1 MTIDEFRKLYK
12 ETKCPDDVEQL
23 LKDHFNIIVADVEF
37 EFNDCYVLV
46 TFTNDDIKHISYN
59 QDDSVMIDFRKNDD
73 TDVSADESVRL
84 FITYSVTVVTSI
96 FDILAGKTIDAKIIE
111 ADIDLNSD
119 SSEITWDDLN
129 SFVIDPSNIIGDG
142 DYNDMFIEM
151 LEKLITFDIIKEKDN
166 YKDGVEK
173 QIYDEIMKN
182 NTDNNIADAVKEAF
196 NNSECKNIILENFN
210 AYELFDWVNEL
221 YSYYSDQVDAEY
233 FNDCAK
239 AVVDDYY
246 CRFSINEIIDY
257 SDINCRGKEEYEDE
271 ESAKI
276 EIKFV

>member
-1 MTIDEFRKLYK
+1 
-12 ETKCPDDVEQL
+12 
-23 LKDHFNIIVADVEF
+23 
-37 EFNDCYVLV
+37 
-46 TFTNDDIKHISYN
+46 
-59 QDDSVMIDFRKNDD
+59 
-73 TDVSADESVRL
+73 
-84 FITYSVTVVTSI
+84 
-96 FDILAGKTIDAKIIE
+96 
-111 ADIDLNSD
+111 
-119 SSEITWDDLN
+119 
-129 SFVIDPSNIIGDG
+129 
-142 DYNDMFIEM
+142 
-151 LEKLITFDIIKEKDN
+151 
-166 YKDGVEK
+166 
-173 QIYDEIMKN
+173 MKN